1 MQPGI
6 SSRPIMADSG
16 TKAEADEPVATDPF
30 ELDERMAKISLGEEK
45 HGRYVAGHRHL
56 IT

>member
-1 MQPGI
+1 VQPGI